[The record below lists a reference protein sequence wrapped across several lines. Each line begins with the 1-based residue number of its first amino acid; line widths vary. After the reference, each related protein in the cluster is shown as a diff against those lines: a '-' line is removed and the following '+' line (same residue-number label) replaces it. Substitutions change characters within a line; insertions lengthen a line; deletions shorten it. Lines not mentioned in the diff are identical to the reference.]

1 MPSFKVGT
9 AVSTTFKSALSA
21 SVDHNLGKDD
31 WPSTKGSREFPEIP
45 GKKPAESTGGVPTVR
60 EGPELLPS
68 GSGLIAAVQTQRKS
82 TTPSNNSREKYGQYI
97 ELDWNRI
104 LIFICTLYIRYT

>member
-9 AVSTTFKSALSA
+9 AVSTPFKSALSA

-68 GSGLIAAVQTQRKS
+68 DNGLIAAVQIQRNQ
-82 TTPSNNSREKYGQYI
+82 PLRLAIQEKKHGQYI
-97 ELDWNRI
+97 ELDCNRGTD
-104 LIFICTLYIRYT
+104 ICMYP